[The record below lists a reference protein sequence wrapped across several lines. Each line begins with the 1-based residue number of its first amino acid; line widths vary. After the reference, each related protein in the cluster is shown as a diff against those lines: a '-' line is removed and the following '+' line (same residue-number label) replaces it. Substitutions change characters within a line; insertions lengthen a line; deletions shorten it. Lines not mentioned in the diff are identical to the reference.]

1 MDPQDLKNN
10 QLLVTI
16 LVFNVCVIVLMLL
29 FVMLRG
35 GLSFLG
41 LFDFAIVL
49 FVAGMAAGGAYVAI
63 ERIK

>member
-10 QLLVTI
+10 QLLITI
-16 LVFNVCVIVLMLL
+16 LVFNVIVIVLMLL

-41 LFDFAIVL
+41 ILDFLIVL
-49 FVAGMAAGGAYVAI
+49 FVAGMAAGGAFVAI
-63 ERIK
+63 ERMK

>member
-16 LVFNVCVIVLMLL
+16 LVFNVFVIILMLL

-41 LFDFAIVL
+41 LFDFVIVL
-49 FVAGMAAGGAYVAI
+49 FVAGMAAGGAYVGI
-63 ERIK
+63 ERMK